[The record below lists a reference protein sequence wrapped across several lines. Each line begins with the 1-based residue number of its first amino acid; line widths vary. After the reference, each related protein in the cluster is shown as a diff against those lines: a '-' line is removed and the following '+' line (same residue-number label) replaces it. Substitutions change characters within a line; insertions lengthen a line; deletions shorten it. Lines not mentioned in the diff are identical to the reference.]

1 MQPTAGLVFVALVT
15 CWLLARLLGG
25 GSSAEEVVL
34 YGATATCGLEFLI
47 AVWSG
52 LWERRA
58 ETA

>member
-1 MQPTAGLVFVALVT
+1 MHPTVGLVFVSLVT

-25 GSSAEEVVL
+25 DAGAAEVVL
-34 YGATATCGLEFLI
+34 YGAAAACGLEFVI
-47 AVWSG
+47 DVWSG